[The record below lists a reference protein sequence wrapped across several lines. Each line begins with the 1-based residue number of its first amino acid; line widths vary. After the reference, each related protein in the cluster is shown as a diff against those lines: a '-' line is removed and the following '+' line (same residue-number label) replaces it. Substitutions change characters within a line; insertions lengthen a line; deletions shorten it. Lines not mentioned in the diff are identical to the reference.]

1 MKHCVVK
8 WLKESEKCV
17 ELLLF
22 GLFEIQ
28 FQSARQ
34 IFNLGE
40 TNFQFHIYHVAP
52 EANFH
57 FVREGAATHSEE
69 IVNSGQQWRDN
80 LNTQFEF
87 TQEYILHK
95 IKNWF

>member
-1 MKHCVVK
+1 MGPNLIEVVLCVCVCALANLNVKCKNKLSIWIKIWNTVVK
-8 WLKESEKCV
+8 WFEESEKCF

-57 FVREGAATHSEE
+57 FVREGAATHS
-69 IVNSGQQWRDN
+69 
-80 LNTQFEF
+80 
-87 TQEYILHK
+87 
-95 IKNWF
+95 

>member
-1 MKHCVVK
+1 MKHCVVE

-57 FVREGAATHSEE
+57 FVRAGGATRRE
-69 IVNSGQQWRDN
+69 IGNSGQKLELN
-80 LNTQFEF
+80 L
-87 TQEYILHK
+87 L
-95 IKNWF
+95 